1 MTFYTLLGFAKKSN
15 KLVSGMTNCLYAIRK
30 KKARL
35 VIITEDAG
43 INRKKVVR
51 ECQSQD
57 IPFVEFGN
65 RDEYLKF
72 LGQNP
77 ACYWAVLSQ
86 EIAEGL
92 IRELGK
98 EKVQAKQYGGD

>member
-1 MTFYTLLGFAKKSN
+1 LTFYTLLGFAKKSK

-57 IPFVEFGN
+57 IPFVGTVAHFQSP
-65 RDEYLKF
+65 LKTLALF
-72 LGQNP
+72 
-77 ACYWAVLSQ
+77 
-86 EIAEGL
+86 
-92 IRELGK
+92 
-98 EKVQAKQYGGD
+98 